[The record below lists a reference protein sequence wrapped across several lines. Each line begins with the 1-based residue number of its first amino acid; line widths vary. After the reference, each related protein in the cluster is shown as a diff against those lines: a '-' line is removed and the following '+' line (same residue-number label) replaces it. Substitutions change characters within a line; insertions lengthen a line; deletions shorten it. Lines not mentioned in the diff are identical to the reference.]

1 MTFYIYLTIL
11 NTMSLFASIK
21 RLFTPTPIE
30 IGSRWCSDSQATNP
44 FGIALQYEVVEKKN
58 GWVQL
63 KTWYKGTYTGLES
76 IKESTLRLCYT
87 KIPPQN

>member
-1 MTFYIYLTIL
+1 
-11 NTMSLFASIK
+11 MSLFASIK

-58 GWVQL
+58 GWVKVQV
-63 KTWYKGTYTGLES
+63 WYKGARSYTDS
-76 IKESTLRLCYT
+76 VKESTLRLCCT